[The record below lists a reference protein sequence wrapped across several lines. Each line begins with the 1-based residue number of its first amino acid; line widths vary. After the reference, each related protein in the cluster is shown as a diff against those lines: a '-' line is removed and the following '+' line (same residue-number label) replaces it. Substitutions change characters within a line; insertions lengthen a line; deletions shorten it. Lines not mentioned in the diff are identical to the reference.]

1 MHRKSV
7 GKTVLIT
14 GASTG
19 IGAELAKRFAEGGF
33 DLILVARN
41 RDKLEQLAEEAG
53 RRFGVSVRVVVK
65 DLSEPA
71 ACGELI
77 RELEEA
83 GIEVH
88 VLVNNAGI
96 GVYGPFA
103 ETDWEREREMI
114 RLNIE
119 ALTRLTKAFLPGM
132 LRRGGGENSQCGLHR
147 RVSAGPSDVGLLCF
161 QGLCPFLYRS
171 DCGGGPGD
179 GGDGDGPLPR
189 PHPDGIRFPGGVWN
203 VQTVPARRNGCGDRR
218 PGGFPGAHV
227 RPAGGD
233 PRAVQ
238 SLAGRF
244 GPVFAPRAD
253 HEDHEKDP
261 ENTGGPGRNVNLP
274 RRGTGRSAGRDW
286 RIVWLHP
293 VSSIPLYEY

>member
-119 ALTRLTKAFLPGM
+119 DAHPVDQGVVSPACS
-132 LRRGGGENSQCGLHR
+132 GGGRGKFSMW
-147 RVSAGPSDVGLLCF
+147 P
-161 QGLCPFLYRS
+161 P
-171 DCGGGPGD
+171 P
-179 GGDGDGPLPR
+179 PR
-189 PHPDGIRFPGGVWN
+189 FS
-203 VQTVPARRNGCGDRR
+203 
-218 PGGFPGAHV
+218 
-227 RPAGGD
+227 
-233 PRAVQ
+233 RA
-238 SLAGRF
+238 L
-244 GPVFAPRAD
+244 
-253 HEDHEKDP
+253 
-261 ENTGGPGRNVNLP
+261 
-274 RRGTGRSAGRDW
+274 
-286 RIVWLHP
+286 
-293 VSSIPLYEY
+293 

>member
-41 RDKLEQLAEEAG
+41 RDKLERLAEEAG

-132 LRRGGGENSQCGLHR
+132 LRRGEGKILNVAST
-147 RVSAGPSDVGLLCF
+147 AAF
-161 QGLCPFLYRS
+161 QP
-171 DCGGGPGD
+171 
-179 GGDGDGPLPR
+179 GPLMSVYYASKAYVLSFTEA
-189 PHPDGIRFPGGVWN
+189 IAEEV
-203 VQTVPARRNGCGDRR
+203 
-218 PGGFPGAHV
+218 
-227 RPAGGD
+227 
-233 PRAVQ
+233 
-238 SLAGRF
+238 
-244 GPVFAPRAD
+244 
-253 HEDHEKDP
+253 
-261 ENTGGPGRNVNLP
+261 
-274 RRGTGRSAGRDW
+274 RGTGVTVTALCPGPTRTEFGSRAGFGTSRLFQRGEMDAETVAREGFRGLMSGRRVAIPGLSNRLLVGSVRFLPRGLITRIMKRIQKTREVRDGT
-286 RIVWLHP
+286 
-293 VSSIPLYEY
+293 